1 MDAKSLKKIVSQ
13 LKGASKM
20 RLAQAKM
27 IENHIKMM
35 NNASKKK
42 KK

>member
-1 MDAKSLKKIVSQ
+1 MDKNLKKIVSQ

-20 RLAQAKM
+20 HLGQAKM

-35 NNASKKK
+35 KNASKKK